1 MGKLFTT
8 NWVEVIVY
16 YLVWV
21 GSGPSE
27 PLLCY
32 ILHRQK
38 LRTEIGQNRLIA
50 TIWSNHP
57 PINRNKP
64 TKPQRLLLLPE
75 VMQNLNLVRRGRLAR
90 FLREVAAVII
100 GTA

>member
-1 MGKLFTT
+1 M
-8 NWVEVIVY
+8 
-16 YLVWV
+16 
-21 GSGPSE
+21 
-27 PLLCY
+27 
-32 ILHRQK
+32 
-38 LRTEIGQNRLIA
+38 EIGQNRLIA

-64 TKPQRLLLLPE
+64 TKPQRLPLLPE
-75 VMQNLNLVRRGRLAR
+75 VMRNLNLVRRRRGRLTR